1 MKIKNELNL
10 MWQQMNLFLSFPLL
24 YFTDVVEHLVL
35 LSSFEVS
42 SSTVLVELFRNIVIV
57 CWKWLLT
64 KLVDLSS
71 YLWNL

>member
-1 MKIKNELNL
+1 MKIKDELNL

-24 YFTDVVEHLVL
+24 YFTDVVEHLAL
-35 LSSFEVS
+35 LSSLEVS

>member
-1 MKIKNELNL
+1 MKIKDELNL

-24 YFTDVVEHLVL
+24 YFTDVVEHLAL
-35 LSSFEVS
+35 LSSLEVS

-71 YLWNL
+71 FLWNL